1 MPSAKP
7 RHGHNHTQTLPP
19 SRNDFTTS
27 TPATGANAAEHPPHD
42 FVYVRLEQAML
53 GQSCCPCRSVTSPV
67 KLIVTW
73 PQYELGTSTASLCML
88 LLPGYCI
95 SLAVAPAGPVTV
107 KSVVFSEAT
116 GSENVT
122 RNVAVV
128 AVVLGLPLGYD
139 IWVA

>member
-1 MPSAKP
+1 
-7 RHGHNHTQTLPP
+7 
-19 SRNDFTTS
+19 
-27 TPATGANAAEHPPHD
+27 
-42 FVYVRLEQAML
+42 ML

-73 PQYELGTSTASLCML
+73 PQYELGTSTASLYML
-88 LLPGYCI
+88 SLPGYCS

-122 RNVAVV
+122 RNVAVG